1 MRPLTLSEAVK
12 ASLASCRTPKTA
24 VACDFA
30 RISTIRFETQDLSGS
45 CFLDSLQHFGL
56 PRLGRPRLRY
66 LKMFGATQLTGSC
79 LLLVCLAQ

>member
-30 RISTIRFETQDLSGS
+30 RISTIRFETQDLSAGEI
-45 CFLDSLQHFGL
+45 
-56 PRLGRPRLRY
+56 
-66 LKMFGATQLTGSC
+66 
-79 LLLVCLAQ
+79 